1 MTTTSDH
8 VLPELKQIVGSM
20 LFVRKEPLGLAEIK
34 RVLAQTAEQR
44 GGMTIDYAKATD
56 KQIQDALDELG
67 RDLAERKAGFHLI
80 EVAGGWRLENDAAC
94 GPWLRVML
102 QKGKGTRLSLAA
114 LETLAIVAYRQP
126 CVRSEIEAVRGV
138 AVDQILKNLL
148 ELGLVRVVGR
158 SDLPGRPWMFGT
170 TQKFMEHFGLKS
182 LDELPGTDDLRR
194 MEGEQ
199 ARQRARAARA
209 AAAAGGDGDS
219 ERPPENPNQMRIAL
233 VEEAVPPIPT
243 PEEEAAAELS
253 LDATA
258 DVVERE
264 EISAEE
270 ILGDSDDDD
279 ADRPFNRQD

>member
-80 EVAGGWRLENDAAC
+80 EVAGGWRLENDASC
-94 GPWLRVML
+94 GPWLRIML

-199 ARQRARAARA
+199 ARQRARSARA
-209 AAAAGGDGDS
+209 AAAAVGDGDS

-253 LDATA
+253 LEATA
-258 DVVERE
+258 DVVERD

-270 ILGDSDDDD
+270 ILEEPDD
-279 ADRPFNRQD
+279 APKP